1 MPDIIL
7 VVEDQKHVR
16 EDVVEIL
23 ESGEYEVF
31 SVECG
36 EHALE
41 LAKSTIPDLVISD
54 IMMPGMDGY
63 ALLDS
68 FQGDPQLQNIPFIF
82 LSAKSSCEDLRNGMI
97 KGADDYLT
105 KPFRAKD
112 LLQSVETR
120 LTKTRNWKKNFD
132 KMRDNFALA
141 VPHELRTPLIPL
153 LGYSDIIL
161 EDIKKISKE
170 EIYELVERIKVG
182 AIRLHNRVEKFI
194 LLSSLQYEF
203 SNVNEVKH
211 IKSEIIEFPKEL
223 IISTIKSIANAFSR
237 YDDFEI
243 AVEAEGI
250 SIKIP
255 PFYLT
260 TIIKEVIEN
269 ACKFSEPGKLITIT
283 GKVDGSMYELVFKN
297 EGKGLTEDQIRN
309 INLFEQFEN
318 FNQPKSGSGIGL
330 FIIKKILEII
340 EGSIFIESSL
350 NHYTIVTIKI
360 PVVTEINMKCK
371 ETSVNSHEKRSK

>member
-1 MPDIIL
+1 MPKIIL

-23 ESGEYEVF
+23 ESGEYEVY
-31 SVECG
+31 SADCG
-36 EHALE
+36 EHAME

-63 ALLDS
+63 GLLDS
-68 FQGDPQLQNIPFIF
+68 FQSDPQLQNIPFIF
-82 LSAKSSCEDLRNGMI
+82 LSAKSSQNDLRNGMS
-97 KGADDYLT
+97 KGADDYIT

-120 LTKTRNWKKNFD
+120 LNKTRNWKKNFD
-132 KMRDNFALA
+132 KMRDSFALA

-194 LLSSLQYEF
+194 LLSSLQFEF
-203 SNVNEVKH
+203 SNKDEVRH
-211 IKSEIIEFPKEL
+211 IKSEVVDYPKEL
-223 IISTIKSIANAFSR
+223 IVSTVRSIANAFTR

-243 AVEAEGI
+243 NIEAETV
-250 SIKIP
+250 SLKAP
-255 PFYLT
+255 EFYLT
-260 TIIKEVIEN
+260 IIIKEIIEN
-269 ACKFSEPGKLITIT
+269 ACKFSEPGKRIIVN
-283 GKVDGSMYELVFKN
+283 GKREGKFFELSFQN
-297 EGKGLTEDQIRN
+297 EGKGLTEDQIKN

-330 FIIKKILEII
+330 FIIKKILEIL
-340 EGSIFIESSL
+340 EGTIFIESSF
-350 NHYTIVTIKI
+350 NKFTKVTIKI
-360 PVVTEINMKCK
+360 PIATNNKK
-371 ETSVNSHEKRSK
+371 EKES

>member
-1 MPDIIL
+1 MLGIIL

-16 EDVVEIL
+16 EDIVEIL
-23 ESGEYEVF
+23 ESGEYKVY
-31 SVECG
+31 SAECG

-54 IMMPGMDGY
+54 IMMPGMNGY
-63 ALLDS
+63 GLLDS
-68 FQGDPQLQNIPFIF
+68 FQCDPKLQNIPFIF
-82 LSAKSSCEDLRNGMI
+82 LSAKSAQSDLRKGMT
-97 KGADDYLT
+97 KGADDYIT

-120 LTKTRNWKKNFD
+120 LNKTRNWKKNFD
-132 KMRDNFALA
+132 KMRDSFALA

-194 LLSSLQYEF
+194 LLSSLQFEF
-203 SNVNEVKH
+203 SNTEEVRH
-211 IKSEIIEFPKEL
+211 IKSEVVDYPKEL
-223 IISTIKSIANAFSR
+223 IISTVRSIANAFSR
-237 YDDFEI
+237 YDDFCVSI
-243 AVEAEGI
+243 EAEKI
-250 SIKIP
+250 SLKSP
-255 PFYLT
+255 EFYLT
-260 TIIKEVIEN
+260 TVIKELVEN
-269 ACKFSEPGKLITIT
+269 ACKFSESGNKIFVTGKHDGKLF
-283 GKVDGSMYELVFKN
+283 ELSFQN
-297 EGKGLTEDQIRN
+297 EGKGLTEAQIKN

-330 FIIKKILEII
+330 FIIKKILEIL
-340 EGSIFIESSL
+340 EGTIFIESIIH
-350 NHYTIVTIKI
+350 NFTKVTIKI
-360 PVVTEINMKCK
+360 PVVADNKK
-371 ETSVNSHEKRSK
+371 EKEN